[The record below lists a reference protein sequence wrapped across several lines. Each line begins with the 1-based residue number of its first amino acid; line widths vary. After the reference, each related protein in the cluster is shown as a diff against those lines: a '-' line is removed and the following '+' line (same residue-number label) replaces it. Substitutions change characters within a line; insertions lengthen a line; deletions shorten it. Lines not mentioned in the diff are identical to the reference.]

1 MITLKSPDEIAHMR
15 RSGVIAARVLDAI
28 KKRIGPGLTTLE
40 LDTFAAGEIAAADAQ
55 SAFLGYRGYPGHI
68 CISINDEV
76 VHGIPGPRRIELGD
90 IVSVDVGVKYQGFI
104 GDTAD
109 TVAVG
114 VTDWPVLQLVQT
126 ARDALAA
133 GISMARVGRRL
144 SDVSH
149 AIQSLVEERGFSVV
163 RDYVGHGVGRQMHE
177 EPQIPNFGPP
187 GKGCKLQAGMTLA
200 IEPMVNL
207 GGYEVSVLADGWTV
221 RTRDRKPSAHCEH
234 TVAIGEDGPQIL
246 TQLSESNK

>member
-1 MITLKSPDEIAHMR
+1 MIKLKSAGEIECMR
-15 RSGVIAARVLDAI
+15 QSGMIAARVLDAVRN
-28 KKRIGPGLTTLE
+28 RIGPGVTTMELDELAANKMLE
-40 LDTFAAGEIAAADAQ
+40 LGSE

-90 IVSVDVGVKYQGFI
+90 IVSVDVGVNYKGFI

-109 TVAVG
+109 TIPVG
-114 VTDWPVLQLVQT
+114 VSDWNILQLVQS
-126 ARDALAA
+126 AHEALEA
-133 GISMARVGRRL
+133 GISAVKIGGRI
-144 SDVSH
+144 SDISH
-149 AIQSLVEERGFSVV
+149 AVQSRVEARGFSVV
-163 RDYVGHGVGRQMHE
+163 RDFVGHGVGREMHE

-187 GKGCKLQAGMTLA
+187 GAGSKIREGMTLA

-207 GGYEVSVLADGWTV
+207 GGYAVSVMSDGWTV

-234 TVAIGEDGPQIL
+234 TIAVLADGPVIL
-246 TQLSESNK
+246 TQVGGANK

>member
-15 RSGVIAARVLDAI
+15 RSGAIAGHILNAVR
-28 KKRIGPGLTTLE
+28 KRIGPGLTTRE
-40 LDTFAAGEIAAADAQ
+40 LDEFAAEEMARAGAQ
-55 SAFLGYRGYPGHI
+55 SAFLGYRGYPGNI

-90 IVSVDVGVKYQGFI
+90 IVSVDVGVNYQGYI

-109 TVAVG
+109 TIAVG
-114 VTDWPVLQLVQT
+114 VTDWSVQQLVQS
-126 ARDALAA
+126 ARDALTA
-133 GISMARVGRRL
+133 GIAAARVGGRI
-144 SDVSH
+144 SDISH
-149 AIQSLVEERGFSVV
+149 AVQSLVEARGFSVV
-163 RDYVGHGVGRQMHE
+163 RDFVGHGVGRKMHE

-187 GKGCKLQAGMTLA
+187 GEGCKIRLGMTLA

-207 GGYEVSVLADGWTV
+207 GGYEVSVMPDKWTV

-234 TVAIGEDGPQIL
+234 TVAVLEEGPVIL
-246 TQLSESNK
+246 TLVEGVNK

>member
-1 MITLKSPDEIAHMR
+1 MITLKSPDEIKHMR
-15 RSGVIAARVLDAI
+15 RSGAIAAHVLDAVR
-28 KKRIGPGLTTLE
+28 KRIGPGLTTRE
-40 LDTFAAGEIAAADAQ
+40 LDEFAAAEMAKADAQ

-76 VHGIPGPRRIELGD
+76 VHGIPGPRQIELGD
-90 IVSVDVGVKYQGFI
+90 IVSVDVGVKYQGYI

-109 TVAVG
+109 TMAVG
-114 VTDWPVLQLVQT
+114 VTDWNVQRLVQS

-133 GISMARVGRRL
+133 GIAAVRVGGRI
-144 SDVSH
+144 SDISH
-149 AIQSLVEERGFSVV
+149 AVQSLVESRGFSVV

-187 GKGCKLQAGMTLA
+187 GEGCKIRLGMTLA

-207 GGYEVSVLADGWTV
+207 GGYEVSVMPDKWTV

-234 TVAIGEDGPQIL
+234 TVAVLEDGPVIL
-246 TQLSESNK
+246 TLVEEINK